1 MDYLRLFEQAARE
14 QFHTVEI
21 DGLGKIRLKK
31 YTAADVLAKERFF
44 LDNEKKGVE
53 PMNLAMFEVCRAV
66 VDDDGKPFLKREQ
79 VQSLPERVVLAVW
92 EEINRI
98 NSPITAD
105 AADKTA
111 KKS

>member
-1 MDYLRLFEQAARE
+1 MDYLKLFEQAARE
-14 QFHTVEI
+14 QFHTVKI
-21 DGLGKIRLKK
+21 DGLGTIRLKK

-66 VDDDGKPFLKREQ
+66 VGDNGEPFLKREH
-79 VQSLPERVVLAVW
+79 VQRLPESVVLAIW
-92 EEINRI
+92 DEINRV
-98 NSPITAD
+98 NNPITAEAVED
-105 AADKTA
+105 AA